1 MYKVTAKQRLT
12 KAQIKLA
19 EDREAQRVK
28 FRLWESGPEREWEW
42 DEVKGL
48 RKKRQSGGG
57 GGRRRRRRG
66 GGGRRRILTAE
77 EEC

>member
-1 MYKVTAKQRLT
+1 MYKVTAKQKLSR
-12 KAQIKLA
+12 AQIKLA
-19 EDREAQRVK
+19 EDREKERVK

-57 GGRRRRRRG
+57 RRRRKRG

>member
-1 MYKVTAKQRLT
+1 MYMVTAKQKLSR
-12 KAQIKLA
+12 AQIKLA
-19 EDREAQRVK
+19 EDREKERVK

-57 GGRRRRRRG
+57 RRRRKRG